1 MNSLDDDYTF
11 ELTDQAEI
19 DAFWDDIQAVRL
31 GETQEIH
38 MTQQPPYGSAMIL
51 ATAAL
56 SVPRQGHLSRG
67 RDSPARLRHRRPV
80 RLSAGTRRR
89 QQRRHQLLPRHAPSP
104 QGFYGPATPPL
115 AMQQPS
121 PEPQQKP
128 KKSRRALAAALITGG
143 AVAVIAVPLGMAL
156 GWFMQTNQYFDQA
169 AVEAQVE
176 QVLGEDYGLAE
187 VSEVS
192 CPAEVKPEQGTSFE
206 CTYVLNDSTQSVP
219 VTVGSDDGQLL
230 IGSPADEQ

>member
-1 MNSLDDDYTF
+1 
-11 ELTDQAEI
+11 
-19 DAFWDDIQAVRL
+19 
-31 GETQEIH
+31 
-38 MTQQPPYGSAMIL
+38 MTQQPPYGSGHDPRYGSPFGPPPGAPQPRPGF
-51 ATAAL
+51 ASPPPSAPPASAPERRYAPPSAA
-56 SVPRQGHLSRG
+56 P
-67 RDSPARLRHRRPV
+67 P
-80 RLSAGTRRR
+80 SAAPPT
-89 QQRRHQLLPRHAPSP
+89 HAPSP
-104 QGFYGPATPPL
+104 QGFYGPATPPP

>member
-1 MNSLDDDYTF
+1 
-11 ELTDQAEI
+11 
-19 DAFWDDIQAVRL
+19 
-31 GETQEIH
+31 
-38 MTQQPPYGSAMIL
+38 
-51 ATAAL
+51 
-56 SVPRQGHLSRG
+56 
-67 RDSPARLRHRRPV
+67 
-80 RLSAGTRRR
+80 
-89 QQRRHQLLPRHAPSP
+89 
-104 QGFYGPATPPL
+104 
-115 AMQQPS
+115 
-121 PEPQQKP
+121 
-128 KKSRRALAAALITGG
+128 
-143 AVAVIAVPLGMAL
+143 
-156 GWFMQTNQYFDQA
+156 MQTNQYFDQA